1 MPAAATLAH
10 QLGMGGMSQTVAYG
24 PGVAMGLHGAACMAN
39 LTLPYD
45 MVGPMA
51 WEDDLTNEE
60 FIFQDSCLEVPA
72 RPGLGFTLNH
82 DAVEKYLVNRYECK
96 PE

>member
-1 MPAAATLAH
+1 
-10 QLGMGGMSQTVAYG
+10 MSQTVACG
-24 PGVAMGLHGAACMAN
+24 SWAAMGLHVAACMAN

-51 WEDDLTNEE
+51 WEDDFTNEE
-60 FIFQDSCLEVPA
+60 FIFQDRCLEVPD
-72 RPGLGFTLNH
+72 RPGLGFILNH
-82 DAVEKYLVNRYECK
+82 GAVEKYLVNRYECK

>member
-1 MPAAATLAH
+1 
-10 QLGMGGMSQTVAYG
+10 
-24 PGVAMGLHGAACMAN
+24 MGLHVAACMAN

-60 FIFQDSCLEVPA
+60 FYL
-72 RPGLGFTLNH
+72 PGQLSRSSG
-82 DAVEKYLVNRYECK
+82 
-96 PE
+96 

>member
-1 MPAAATLAH
+1 
-10 QLGMGGMSQTVAYG
+10 MGGMSQTVAYG
-24 PGVAMGLHGAACMAN
+24 PGAAMGLHVAACMAN